1 MPDSILLYFYWVF
14 LSLVIKLLLAGGVH
28 MPFGSSLYVLRIG
41 NHHLG
46 ADKFQHFG
54 TKKRVGGGRGRE
66 QIYTS

>member
-1 MPDSILLYFYWVF
+1 MPDLILLYFYWVF

-28 MPFGSSLYVLRIG
+28 MPFGSSLYVLKIG